1 MAVTV
6 NDHDIVI
13 GHASLH
19 DVRLEPEVPTTTDQE
34 RSAPNTVRH
43 IFRFH
48 QMRQYGQAKNRGS
61 SFDAHVG
68 AEQVF
73 TIVVMVKRPAGVL
86 VKPTP
91 PWWPGAAQNIHGC
104 RYISSAR

>member
-13 GHASLH
+13 GLQACMM
-19 DVRLEPEVPTTTDQE
+19 VRLEPEVPTTTDQE
-34 RSAPNTVRH
+34 DRHQIRVRH
-43 IFRFH
+43 IFRFR
-48 QMRQYGQAKNRGS
+48 QMRQYGKQRTEGS

-73 TIVVMVKRPAGVL
+73 T
-86 VKPTP
+86 
-91 PWWPGAAQNIHGC
+91 
-104 RYISSAR
+104 